1 MLGGDSHLKRIDDFS
16 IKYWGGEIL
25 ENEKY
30 IFMPND
36 IFERLENNKFM
47 SGRHKLFSVVYLY
60 VICWVY
66 RYGKSIDIYKN
77 NNNFSEIIK
86 EISGINRGEKRLDYI
101 ISKNGVLDI
110 LKITKTINIS
120 KTPATYNLD
129 NFTKFVTFNTV
140 EEYVKEG
147 LMSKPPNRILTKEP
161 LIGTRNRVVN
171 GVTYL
176 GTFQD
181 VEYTFKFSMKDYIYM
196 SSVLNLNFE
205 TIGFY
210 LYLMSLS
217 SKYGGVIKRSRKG
230 MAKDIGV
237 TEKTITKY
245 KKILK
250 EHGLIREYYDKPFE
264 SKEINIIIVRGSD
277 LYASTKKSS

>member
-1 MLGGDSHLKRIDDFS
+1 M
-16 IKYWGGEIL
+16 
-25 ENEKY
+25 
-30 IFMPND
+30 
-36 IFERLENNKFM
+36 
-47 SGRHKLFSVVYLY
+47 
-60 VICWVY
+60 
-66 RYGKSIDIYKN
+66 
-77 NNNFSEIIK
+77 
-86 EISGINRGEKRLDYI
+86 
-101 ISKNGVLDI
+101 DI

-140 EEYVKEG
+140 EECVKDG

-217 SKYGGVIKRSRKG
+217 SKYGGVIKMSRKG

-264 SKEINIIIVRGSD
+264 SKEINTIIVRGSD